1 MYFRDAKAVY
11 HDAKHGLS
19 EAKRRSFARQDK
31 VKRQAVSYIMNQDRR
46 PGVHGKNIK
55 YDRKNI
61 LHINK
66 PPMSMAKITQKAA
79 GNRLPQIF

>member
-1 MYFRDAKAVY
+1 MLACVWQQVYTQKHRFSARKAVY

-19 EAKRRSFARQDK
+19 EAKRRPFARLDK

-46 PGVHGKNIK
+46 PEVHVKDIK

-66 PPMSMAKITQKAA
+66 P
-79 GNRLPQIF
+79 

>member
-1 MYFRDAKAVY
+1 LPAYGSKYIHKKHRFSARKAVY

-19 EAKRRSFARQDK
+19 EAKRRPFARQDK

-46 PGVHGKNIK
+46 PEVHVKNIK

-66 PPMSMAKITQKAA
+66 P
-79 GNRLPQIF
+79 